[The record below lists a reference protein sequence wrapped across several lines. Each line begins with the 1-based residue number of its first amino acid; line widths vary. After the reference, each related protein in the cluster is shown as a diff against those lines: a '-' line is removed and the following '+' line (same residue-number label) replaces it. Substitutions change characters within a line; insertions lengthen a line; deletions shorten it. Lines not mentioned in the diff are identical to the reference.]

1 MASLLG
7 PALFRGSSKCQAGS
21 IGNSPSAAEKG
32 GNARPGG
39 VKAPRR
45 QPCQL
50 TNGCKEE
57 PSLVDG
63 GVPLQLIVVD
73 SDLGREG
80 YIGRER
86 RAEITDHRQE
96 NLVTTFPDSHLTAC
110 QINLLQTTEPSPPGS
125 TPRLVGY
132 FPILLN

>member
-7 PALFRGSSKCQAGS
+7 PALFRGSSKCAACS
-21 IGNSPSAAEKG
+21 TGNSPSAAEKG

-73 SDLGREG
+73 SHLGREG
-80 YIGRER
+80 EGEKNR
-86 RAEITDHRQE
+86 DHRSQ
-96 NLVTTFPDSHLTAC
+96 AGK
-110 QINLLQTTEPSPPGS
+110 PSDDLP
-125 TPRLVGY
+125 
-132 FPILLN
+132 